1 MRFGVSSASTTA
13 LALAL
18 SALSGSFAFVA
29 HESEAA
35 GQTAARRAWLG
46 VEFDGARGDG
56 RGVRVRHAVRGSPA
70 WNAGVRDADI
80 LVRIEE
86 AAVSRADDVIRE
98 VGMHGP
104 GAVVRLALLR
114 GATEVTLNVTLAA
127 MPDTDEMLRLDK
139 IGAPAPNWKGLAQV
153 SGPVPVGLNE
163 LKGRVVILD
172 FWATWCL
179 ACRMSAPKLT
189 AWQAKFGA
197 QGLSVIGITDDPV
210 PEASQAARS
219 FGMRYQAIATD
230 PSYTTQRAFGVR
242 ALPTVFVIDKRGVIR
257 DVSVGFDP
265 RKEAEMEAL
274 VQRLLAEP
282 AP

>member
-1 MRFGVSSASTTA
+1 M
-13 LALAL
+13 

>member
-13 LALAL
+13 LAIAL
-18 SALSGSFAFVA
+18 SAVSGSVA
-29 HESEAA
+29 LVVHESDAA
-35 GQTAARRAWLG
+35 GQSAPRRAWLG
-46 VEFDGARGDG
+46 VEFDGARADA
-56 RGVRVRHAVRGSPA
+56 RGVRVRHAIRGSPA

-80 LVRIEE
+80 LLRIEDSV
-86 AAVSRADDVIRE
+86 VSRADDVIRE

-104 GAVVRLALLR
+104 GAIVRLTVLR
-114 GATEVTLNVTLAA
+114 GANELTLSATLAT
-127 MPDTDEMLRLDK
+127 MPDNDEVLRLDK
-139 IGAPAPNWKGLAQV
+139 IGAPAPSWKGLAQV

-163 LKGRVVILD
+163 LKGRVVIVD

-219 FGMRYQAIATD
+219 FGMRYHAIATD

>member
-1 MRFGVSSASTTA
+1 MRFGVWSASTTA
-13 LALAL
+13 LTLAL
-18 SALSGSFAFVA
+18 SAVAGSLAVVGPEA
-29 HESEAA
+29 EAA
-35 GQTAARRAWLG
+35 AQTAARRPWLG
-46 VEFDGARGDG
+46 VEFDGARAEG
-56 RGVRVRHAVRGSPA
+56 RGARVRHAVRGSPA
-70 WNAGVRDADI
+70 WNAGVRDGDMI
-80 LVRIEE
+80 VRIEE
-86 AAVSRADDVIRE
+86 AAVTRADDVIRE
-98 VGMHGP
+98 IGTRAP
-104 GAVVRLALLR
+104 GAIVHLAVLR
-114 GATEVTLNVTLAA
+114 GPTEVALTATLTA
-127 MPDTDEMLRLDK
+127 MPDNDEMLRLDK
-139 IGAPAPNWKGLAQV
+139 IGAPAPNWKGLSQV

-210 PEASQAARS
+210 DEASQAARS
-219 FGMRYQAIATD
+219 FGMRYHAIATD

-265 RKEAEMEAL
+265 RKETEMEAL

-282 AP
+282 SP